1 MKIHGIAYIIIGLFM
16 SGLSGYIYKFVPK
29 PDGTPNMSMTFFFF
43 IGIIFIIIGFIKIFF
58 KSVDKKSDLEY
69 QKIRT
74 NIEKQL
80 GSNHENKTDTHKNRV
95 EEQLKEF
102 EEKMKQTHKTGTQN
116 PHTNTYAKTHQ
127 YAGIKTHD
135 IKKDET
141 PKRDNF
147 MTLKCKRCG
156 KVNPSTAYYC
166 HDCGY
171 RLN

>member
-1 MKIHGIAYIIIGLFM
+1 MKIPGIAYILIGLFM
-16 SGLSGYIYKFVPK
+16 SGLSGYIYRFVPK

-69 QKIRT
+69 QKIKT

-80 GSNHENKTDTHKNRV
+80 VNNQEKNVNTHKNRV

-102 EEKMKQTHKTGTQN
+102 EEKMKHTQKKSTQN

-127 YAGIKTHD
+127 YTGVKNPG

-141 PKRDNF
+141 PKINNF